1 MFFYFYFII
10 KFHIIV
16 ATGLLQIDLVMS
28 LSFFVFL
35 FVLSCRCFFTFLT
48 SEVSVDTHKSVE
60 VVRSPPPIFSIF
72 SLRKTLTETLLKKRP
87 H

>member
-10 KFHIIV
+10 KFHTIV
-16 ATGLLQIDLVMS
+16 ATGLLQVDLVMCM
-28 LSFFVFL
+28 SFFVCLSYLVGVFL
-35 FVLSCRCFFTFLT
+35 TFLT
-48 SEVSVDTHKSVE
+48 SEVSFDTHKSVE

-87 H
+87 R

>member
-10 KFHIIV
+10 KFHTIV
-16 ATGLLQIDLVMS
+16 ATGLLQVDLAMC
-28 LSFFVFL
+28 LSFFVC
-35 FVLSCRCFFTFLT
+35 LSYLVGVFFTFLT

-87 H
+87 R